1 MNGSPPL
8 HPMEYAV
15 GAYAPVDFMDLN
27 AGSGS
32 GSESSRLMTNLGAT
46 RSIQQRGMN
55 EIQGA
60 SISDERD
67 WIRAWRKKIK
77 ETITRFNDSFFDFL
91 IRDGEGKD
99 QETVAKM
106 KNLIGR
112 MSTIPASGRSYFPEL
127 GWDISM
133 NAVVD
138 ELETDLDIK
147 LDDFK
152 ESQKKLTR
160 VYSDT
165 LKELFL
171 IDSRLQEKISKL
183 NQIVDK
189 VQGVLQLEA
198 NKELAEMADPMANYL
213 EACLKNNDFSSD
225 FVLFMI
231 TYKRWIALYDII
243 QLNRVSSATT
253 APQCCICATA
263 DVTHAM
269 IPCGHT
275 FCSGCINKQMSLCYI
290 CRTSVRDRLKLHF
303 P

>member
-8 HPMEYAV
+8 HPLEYAV
-15 GAYAPVDFMDLN
+15 GAYAPVEFMELN
-27 AGSGS
+27 AGSG
-32 GSESSRLMTNLGAT
+32 GGTETHRLVSNLQSF

-60 SISDERD
+60 VPDERD
-67 WIRAWRKKIK
+67 WLRAWKKKIK

-91 IRDGEGKD
+91 IRDSEGKD
-99 QETVAKM
+99 QETIVRM
-106 KNLIGR
+106 KSLINR
-112 MSTIPASGRSYFPEL
+112 MSNIPSSGRAYFPEL

-133 NAVVD
+133 NAVVEELQTDMGFQLD
-138 ELETDLDIK
+138 E
-147 LDDFK
+147 FK

-171 IDSRLQEKISKL
+171 IDSRLHEKINKM
-183 NQIVDK
+183 NQVVDK
-189 VQGVLQLEA
+189 VQGLLLLES
-198 NKELAEMADPMANYL
+198 NKELADLAEPTSAYL
-213 EACLKNNDFSSD
+213 AAVLKNNDFSSD
-225 FVLFMI
+225 FVLFML
-231 TYKRWIALYDII
+231 TYKRWLAMYDLVQI
-243 QLNRVSSATT
+243 NRTSSANTV
-253 APQCCICATA
+253 PQCCICAQA

>member
-1 MNGSPPL
+1 MAGSPPL
-8 HPMEYAV
+8 NAFEYAV
-15 GAYAPVDFMDLN
+15 GAYAPVEFMDLN
-27 AGSGS
+27 AGSG
-32 GSESSRLMTNLGAT
+32 GGTESTRLVSNLQTT
-46 RSIQQRGMN
+46 RSIQQRAMN

-60 SISDERD
+60 ASDERD
-67 WIRAWRKKIK
+67 WLRVWKKKIK

-91 IRDGEGKD
+91 IRDSEGKD
-99 QETVAKM
+99 QETIIKM
-106 KNLIGR
+106 KSLINR
-112 MSTIPASGRSYFPEL
+112 MSNIPSSGRAYFPEL

-133 NAVVD
+133 NNVIEELQTDMGFQLD
-138 ELETDLDIK
+138 E
-147 LDDFK
+147 FK
-152 ESQKKLTR
+152 ESQKKITR

-171 IDSRLQEKISKL
+171 IDARLQEKINKM
-183 NQIVDK
+183 NQVVDK
-189 VQGVLQLEA
+189 IQGLLLLEP
-198 NKELAEMADPMANYL
+198 NKELADLAEPTANYL
-213 EACLKNNDFSSD
+213 AAILKNNDFSSD

-231 TYKRWIALYDII
+231 TYKRWITLHNLVQI
-243 QLNRVSSATT
+243 NRVSSASS
-253 APQCCICATA
+253 APQCCICTQA